1 MELRGGGGDGLFA
14 LGPRRRGGHAQAA
27 VFQAAEVAGVGNG
40 PAAGQL
46 DADGREPD
54 AAKVE
59 QGFAVILSNAEEDV
73 LLGVAE
79 NDREALLDFRRVWF
93 TAVGI
98 QLTRRRAVSYAGYLR
113 RLKDRRLGVA
123 AAPPRAEREKA
134 IAAAAAKLHT
144 SGDIV
149 AAL

>member
-1 MELRGGGGDGLFA
+1 LGASGDASGG
-14 LGPRRRGGHAQAA
+14 
-27 VFQAAEVAGVGNG
+27 AGC
-40 PAAGQL
+40 
-46 DADGREPD
+46 
-54 AAKVE
+54 
-59 QGFAVILSNAEEDV
+59 AEEDV